1 MRPLL
6 VAAAGTLFLLSTRNA
21 NAQYPPQQGQPQE
34 GQGLQAGGLAPPP
47 PMEQDPESAQT
58 EEKLQQAEE
67 EDAGRG
73 LEFFWINAEVG
84 GEHLGL
90 QTFKAN
96 NIVDAGIVETSQT
109 GLVYGGG
116 LGVRLLFITVGA
128 RFRLGDFSAWQLWTL
143 NGEVGLRFPLGNIEP
158 YFTLGAG
165 YASLGAFGAG
175 NLGGGLNS
183 ENVDI
188 TGYNIR
194 GGGGIDW
201 YVTPVFSIGASLTA
215 EMIGLTRPGVDPSL
229 LMGMGTPS
237 GAEGQV
243 YLADGSSLGFGVTL
257 TAVLGLHF

>member
-1 MRPLL
+1 
-6 VAAAGTLFLLSTRNA
+6 
-21 NAQYPPQQGQPQE
+21 
-34 GQGLQAGGLAPPP
+34 
-47 PMEQDPESAQT
+47 MEQDPESAQT

-90 QTFKAN
+90 ETFKAN
-96 NIVDAGIVETSQT
+96 NIVDAGVVETSQT

-116 LGVRLLFITVGA
+116 LGVRLLFITIGA
-128 RFRLGDFSAWQLWTL
+128 RFRLADFSAWQLWTL
-143 NGEVGLRFPLGNIEP
+143 NGEVGLRFPLGDIEP

-165 YASLGAFGAG
+165 YASLGAFGTG

-183 ENVDI
+183 EN
-188 TGYNIR
+188 G

-229 LMGMGTPS
+229 LMGTGAPG